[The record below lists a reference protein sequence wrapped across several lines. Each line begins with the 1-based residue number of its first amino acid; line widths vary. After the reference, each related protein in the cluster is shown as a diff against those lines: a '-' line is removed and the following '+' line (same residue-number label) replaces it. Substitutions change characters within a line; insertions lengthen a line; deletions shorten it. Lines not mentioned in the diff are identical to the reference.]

1 MSIQIKIGADISGVD
16 KAIKSVSSELNNLKA
31 PVVNAQNQLTSL
43 SGVVRDLPFGFVA
56 IQNNLP
62 LVVDSFGQLAKQAG
76 GVGPALKSIG
86 AALVGPAGLSFAF
99 GAIIAGVTAL
109 IQKYGSLG
117 EAFNALLGIAPRLTE
132 SQKEFN
138 KAVAEASGNAALE
151 EAKIKI
157 LLGTIN
163 NLEAP
168 QQKRIDAYNELKK
181 ISPDVVAGIKDEN
194 ALTTANIDLINK
206 NSEARLQAIRL
217 KIQEA
222 GISAVLTKNAE
233 QLALKQQELNLA
245 SKEYVANAA
254 AFTKA
259 QNQQNISGLAG
270 VQVQQAAFN
279 AFKSSAGEVSALQQ
293 EIAKLNKD
301 QDDYLKQLSPIVSQT
316 AAINTQTKELN
327 KNLKTQETNQKA
339 VTKAIKET
347 KQELSTG
354 VSFLDL
360 TPDID
365 KKLKAA
371 SKGLAD
377 FRKNNVE
384 VPIVQKKAEFIPSQS
399 FIDAQNKV
407 KQLQDTF
414 AMVKGNLEGVFFQPL
429 TDLFSNFF
437 ETGKLA
443 FADFGKTILKTIGQ
457 IVSKIIATG
466 IINLLAN
473 LLLPGA
479 GVAAG
484 AAKGIGGAFTSAIGS
499 VLGIGKVAAPSF
511 AGVGGGALGMS
522 GQVNVVL
529 RGQDLVGAINRTN
542 STINRVG

>member
-1 MSIQIKIGADISGVD
+1 MLFRS
-16 KAIKSVSSELNNLKA
+16 
-31 PVVNAQNQLTSL
+31 
-43 SGVVRDLPFGFVA
+43 
-56 IQNNLP
+56 
-62 LVVDSFGQLAKQAG
+62 
-76 GVGPALKSIG
+76 
-86 AALVGPAGLSFAF
+86 
-99 GAIIAGVTAL
+99 
-109 IQKYGSLG
+109 
-117 EAFNALLGIAPRLTE
+117 
-132 SQKEFN
+132 
-138 KAVAEASGNAALE
+138 
-151 EAKIKI
+151 
-157 LLGTIN
+157 
-163 NLEAP
+163 
-168 QQKRIDAYNELKK
+168 
-181 ISPDVVAGIKDEN
+181 
-194 ALTTANIDLINK
+194 LTTANIDLINK

-259 QNQQNISGLAG
+259 QNQQNVSGLAG

-399 FIDAQNKV
+399 FIEAQNRV

-437 ETGKLA
+437 DTGKLA

-484 AAKGIGGAFTSAIGS
+484 AAKGIEIGRAH
-499 VLGIGKVAAPSF
+499 V
-511 AGVGGGALGMS
+511 
-522 GQVNVVL
+522 
-529 RGQDLVGAINRTN
+529 
-542 STINRVG
+542 

>member
-16 KAIKSVSSELNNLKA
+16 KAIQTVSSELGKIKA
-31 PVVNAQNQLTSL
+31 PAANAQAALFSVSQ
-43 SGVVRDLPFGFVA
+43 VARDLPFGFIA

-62 LVVDSFGQLAKQAG
+62 LVVDSFGQLTKQAG

-86 AALVGPAGLSFAF
+86 AALIGPAGLSFAF

-117 EAFNALLGIAPRLTE
+117 EAFNALLGITPRLTE

-399 FIDAQNKV
+399 FIEAQNRV

-437 ETGKLA
+437 DTGKLA

-499 VLGIGKVAAPSF
+499 VLGIGKVAEIGRAH
-511 AGVGGGALGMS
+511 V
-522 GQVNVVL
+522 
-529 RGQDLVGAINRTN
+529 
-542 STINRVG
+542 

>member
-1 MSIQIKIGADISGVD
+1 MTGVQTCALPIS
-16 KAIKSVSSELNNLKA
+16 
-31 PVVNAQNQLTSL
+31 
-43 SGVVRDLPFGFVA
+43 
-56 IQNNLP
+56 
-62 LVVDSFGQLAKQAG
+62 
-76 GVGPALKSIG
+76 
-86 AALVGPAGLSFAF
+86 
-99 GAIIAGVTAL
+99 L

-157 LLGTIN
+157 LVGTIN

-414 AMVKGNLEGVFFQPL
+414 E
-429 TDLFSNFF
+429 
-437 ETGKLA
+437 
-443 FADFGKTILKTIGQ
+443 IGRAH
-457 IVSKIIATG
+457 V
-466 IINLLAN
+466 
-473 LLLPGA
+473 
-479 GVAAG
+479 
-484 AAKGIGGAFTSAIGS
+484 
-499 VLGIGKVAAPSF
+499 
-511 AGVGGGALGMS
+511 
-522 GQVNVVL
+522 
-529 RGQDLVGAINRTN
+529 
-542 STINRVG
+542 